1 MEINPA
7 TRLVTIQLRKKSWC
21 LLTPAPPN
29 DLGESRYR
37 KEINYIEG
45 VVHPQF
51 LIGHGHFE
59 DWTQSFPKLDSVDAK
74 KQQPLKIIA
83 KCQKLSQN

>member
-1 MEINPA
+1 MEIKPRYPPRYH
-7 TRLVTIQLRKKSWC
+7 TTSQEVLV
-21 LLTPAPPN
+21 LTHAPPN

-45 VVHPQF
+45 VMHPQF

-59 DWTQSFPKLDSVDAK
+59 DWTASFPKLDSVDAK
-74 KQQPLKIIA
+74 K
-83 KCQKLSQN
+83 